1 MERTVERKES
11 MDSSEDALIRQ
22 CQAGDKEAF
31 GRLVKLCAGR
41 AIGAAYVLLGN
52 RDDAMEASQDAF
64 VRAWRNIKR
73 FDGRS
78 KFYTWYSK
86 VLRNVCISR
95 LRRKR
100 HPTVQMAVEPAG
112 KAEHT
117 DPSILAERNERT
129 DRIWKAI
136 CQLPLKHRE
145 IIVMNHFQH
154 MPYKQMAEALGI
166 PIGTVM
172 SRLHNARKALRD
184 LLPKEFAGDGVRTPA
199 GD

>member
-1 MERTVERKES
+1 MERKVEPRES
-11 MDSSEDALIRQ
+11 MDTSEDALIRQ
-22 CQAGDKEAF
+22 CQAGDKDAF
-31 GRLVKLCAGR
+31 GRLVKGCAGR

-64 VRAWRNIKR
+64 VRAWRNIRR

-78 KFYTWYSK
+78 RFYTWYSK

-112 KAEHT
+112 TAEHS
-117 DPSILAERNERT
+117 DPSILAERNERAE
-129 DRIWKAI
+129 RIWQALR
-136 CQLPLKHRE
+136 QLPLKHRE
-145 IIVMNHFQH
+145 ILVMSHFQH
-154 MPYKQMAEALGI
+154 MAYKDIAEALGI

-184 LLPKEFAGDGVRTPA
+184 LLPKEFANHPA
-199 GD
+199 GTR